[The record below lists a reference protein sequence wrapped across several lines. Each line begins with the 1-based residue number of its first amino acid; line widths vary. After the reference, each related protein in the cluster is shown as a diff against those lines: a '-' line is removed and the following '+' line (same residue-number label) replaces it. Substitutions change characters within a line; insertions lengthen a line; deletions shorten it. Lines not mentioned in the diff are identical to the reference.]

1 MRRKSLFVIVTM
13 LAVLIASVPAALA
26 QTDCKTVVPP

>member
-26 QTDCKTVVPP
+26 